1 MFLKDGTGVVLRI
14 GCTRLKVNAGRSGQK
29 VGSEATVI
37 EAFSLPARPEPSWIS
52 TLLVVTTVQAPREG
66 QETIGT

>member
-14 GCTRLKVNAGRSGQK
+14 GCTRLKVNSGRSGQK

-37 EAFSLPARPEPSWIS
+37 EASSSQARASWIS
-52 TLLVVTTVQAPREG
+52 TLLVVTTVQALREG

>member
-14 GCTRLKVNAGRSGQK
+14 GCTRLKVNTGRSGQK

-52 TLLVVTTVQAPREG
+52 TFLVVTQSRPSEKGRKP
-66 QETIGT
+66 

>member
-14 GCTRLKVNAGRSGQK
+14 GCTRLKVKAGRSGLK

-52 TLLVVTTVQAPREG
+52 TLLMVITVQALREG
-66 QETIGT
+66 QETIVT